1 MKRFVVLG
9 LGLFLL
15 ATSAV
20 GAYAATDGHRGSAA
34 CTAAGKDFDP
44 GGRLYTVYCGPA
56 TATVHVAGKTM
67 TFQNGTCVWAPSSFK
82 LQLGTIYFSRKPLQ
96 TQSGFSIYAAGGA
109 TAKALIQVYWRGAY
123 YMRLA
128 GVHDGASAGGPG
140 GRLLRREDRRQG
152 HRTDHDRHGL
162 LLLTG
167 RERALT
173 RG

>member
-20 GAYAATDGHRGSAA
+20 GASAATDGQRGSAA

-67 TFQNGTCVWAPSSFK
+67 TFRNGTCTWAPSSFK

-96 TQSGFSIYAAGGA
+96 TQPGFSIYAAGGA
-109 TAKALIQVYWRGAY
+109 TAKALIQVYWQGAY
-123 YMRLA
+123 YVASPEYMTARPQA
-128 GVHDGASAGGPG
+128 GQAGGSF
-140 GRLLRREDRRQG
+140 
-152 HRTDHDRHGL
+152 
-162 LLLTG
+162 TG
-167 RERALT
+167 KTGAKGT
-173 RG
+173 GPTMTGTVSCS